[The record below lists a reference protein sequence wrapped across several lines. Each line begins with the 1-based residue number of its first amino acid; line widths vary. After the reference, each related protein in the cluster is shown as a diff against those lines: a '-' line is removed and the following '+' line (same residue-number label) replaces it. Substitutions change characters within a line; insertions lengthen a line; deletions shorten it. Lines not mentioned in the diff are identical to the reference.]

1 MTQSYELCAL
11 FSGAATPDEIDEMA
25 KQVEAL
31 LAAAGAEIKFSH
43 SLGRKKLA
51 FKIKGNTHG
60 EYRSW
65 LFSADT
71 AGIPEL
77 NKKLQLGNFVARHL
91 ITVLDEKTIA
101 KRIQKAAEA
110 KAPKREIPEEQLT
123 AIEDEPIEIEPAAPA
138 IVEEAPR
145 VSEPEAPARPAK
157 EKAKVSL
164 EDLDKKLDEILEND
178 TI

>member
-1 MTQSYELCAL
+1 MTKSYELCAL
-11 FSGAATPDEIDEMA
+11 FSGASTPDEIDEMA

-51 FKIKGNTHG
+51 YKIAGNTHG

-77 NKKLQLGNFVARHL
+77 NKKLQLGNFVMRHL

-110 KAPKREIPEEQLT
+110 RLPKREI
-123 AIEDEPIEIEPAAPA
+123 IEEPATEAEAGAMEEKNAAFEP
-138 IVEEAPR
+138 EEAPR
-145 VSEPEAPARPAK
+145 VSEPEAVSRPAK
-157 EKAKVSL
+157 EKTKVSL

>member
-1 MTQSYELCAL
+1 MTKSYELCAL
-11 FSGAATPDEIDEMA
+11 FSGVSTPDEIDEMA

-31 LAAAGAEIKFSH
+31 LSAAGAEIKFSH

-51 FKIKGNTHG
+51 FKIAGNTHG

-77 NKKLQLGNFVARHL
+77 NKKLQLGNFVMRHL
-91 ITVLDEKTIA
+91 ITVLDEKIIA

-110 KAPKREIPEEQLT
+110 KAPKREIAEEAELETKPEAAEEKIPT
-123 AIEDEPIEIEPAAPA
+123 FEP
-138 IVEEAPR
+138 EEAPR
-145 VSEPEAPARPAK
+145 VSEPETPARPVK
-157 EKAKVSL
+157 EKTKVSF

-178 TI
+178 SI